1 MFNNNSTIFC
11 LSLIL
16 ILLCLSIVFVYVF
29 LYVGGYYTLIT
40 RTGIRVIA
48 LNTNMYYK
56 DPLTEHLEDP
66 ADQLAWLDDQLTA
79 AASNNE
85 KVSSG
90 SLCGVDRVESQESSL
105 RGCYHG

>member
-1 MFNNNSTIFC
+1 MFKNNSTIFYFNK
-11 LSLIL
+11 LIFYITFL
-16 ILLCLSIVFVYVF
+16 IPLF
-29 LYVGGYYTLIT
+29 LYAGGYYTLTT
-40 RTGIRVIA
+40 RTGVRVIA

-56 DPLTEHLEDP
+56 DPLTKYLEDP

-90 SLCGVDRVESQESSL
+90 YLCDRLSELVL
-105 RGCYHG
+105 TVRRVI